1 MESLEELKKQRDS
14 INADLA
20 KVNKQIEERIAG
32 TIVRCPNKDCLRGYE
47 VRELEYIQTNWYVTP
62 SGCTDGDYWKEG
74 EGQWKCPVCG
84 TVTRLYNKP
93 DITALKRYFKRVVE
107 THDR

>member
-20 KVNKQIEERIAG
+20 KVNEKIENRIAA

-47 VRELEYIQTNWYVTP
+47 VRELEYIQTHWYDPP
-62 SGCTDGDYWKEG
+62 SSCTDGDCWYAG
-74 EGQWKCPVCG
+74 EGRWKCPVCG
-84 TVTRLYNKP
+84 AVTRLYDKP
-93 DITALKRYFKRVVE
+93 DITALKQYFKSVVDKY
-107 THDR
+107 DR